1 MPLDMQPHLLRVLQ
15 DGIVVRLGDTR
26 DRRVSMRLIAAT
38 NRDLQKEVAQ
48 GRFREDL
55 YHRLCVLSLPLPALR
70 DRPGDIETI
79 VEHLNRKLADKYG
92 CAPKQLEASVLQ
104 AFHNYRWPGNIRE
117 LQNVFESTFALSEGP
132 VIELAALPPAIAQAL
147 APSNNGPA
155 PDLSG
160 GATGRLEDVEH
171 KAILDAVGQSQGNMT
186 AAARTLGIS
195 RSTLYVKLAAIRA
208 HAGL

>member
-1 MPLDMQPHLLRVLQ
+1 
-15 DGIVVRLGDTR
+15 
-26 DRRVSMRLIAAT
+26 LIAAT

-79 VEHLNRKLADKYG
+79 VEHLNRRLADKYG
-92 CAPKQLEASVLQ
+92 CAPKQLEASVRQ

-132 VIELAALPPAIAQAL
+132 VIELAGLPPAIAQAAATPL
-147 APSNNGPA
+147 NGSALDRP
-155 PDLSG
+155 G
-160 GATGRLEDVEH
+160 GTTGRLEDLASQ
-171 KAILDAVGQSQGNMT
+171 AILDAVGQSQGNMT